1 MGEKRDLEVESVSL
15 GKFSEL
21 FTIEIRND
29 ESLYFQRPEFEDK
42 NLLLRGK
49 FNQS

>member
-29 ESLYFQRPEFEDK
+29 ESLYF
-42 NLLLRGK
+42 
-49 FNQS
+49 

>member
-21 FTIEIRND
+21 FTIEIRI
-29 ESLYFQRPEFEDK
+29 LVFLTARF
-42 NLLLRGK
+42 
-49 FNQS
+49 